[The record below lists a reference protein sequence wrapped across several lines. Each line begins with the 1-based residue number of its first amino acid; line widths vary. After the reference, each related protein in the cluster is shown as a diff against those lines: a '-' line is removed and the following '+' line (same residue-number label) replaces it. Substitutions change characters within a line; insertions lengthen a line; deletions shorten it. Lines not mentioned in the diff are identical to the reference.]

1 MLTKK
6 PKTLATTILACLT
19 LGSLLS
25 VNTEAV
31 NAATFTMQFGDIDA
45 FDSSNGPED
54 PTMQRSE
61 QIDRFYQTLPNCIS
75 PPTSAW
81 QRRCEFREFDEQTS
95 DKNLLHYFD
104 LSSPLAAGKIV
115 SATLETRLRA
125 TGAYNDGFLLGL
137 PSNGDY
143 WYGRIGKNNQNNI
156 NFLTDTWTYG
166 QDQNFSLDLS
176 NLPTFDGSGKDLLPM
191 LNQIGFLDIEIQ
203 DDTTV
208 DYLKLTVETKPV
220 PEPTSVA
227 GLAVLGLGFVG
238 SKARKFF
245 CRS

>member
-1 MLTKK
+1 MFTMK

-31 NAATFTMQFGDIDA
+31 NAATFTMQFGTADN
-45 FDSSNGPED
+45 FNSSNGPED

-61 QIDRFYQTLPNCIS
+61 QIDRFYQGLGLANCLS
-75 PPTSAW
+75 PPDSGW
-81 QRRCEFREFDEQTS
+81 VRRCQFRKFDEQTS
-95 DKNLLHYFD
+95 DKDLLHYFD

-115 SATLETRLRA
+115 SATLETRLKA
-125 TGAYNDGFLLGL
+125 YWGQAYNDTIFLGL

-143 WYGRIGKNNQNNI
+143 WSSQIA
-156 NFLTDTWTYG
+156 DTWAYG
-166 QDQNFSLDLS
+166 QVQDFSFDLS
-176 NLPTFDGSGKDLLPM
+176 NLPTLDGFGKDLLPM
-191 LNQIGFLDIEIQ
+191 LNEIGFLDIHIQ
-203 DDTTV
+203 DDTVV

-227 GLAVLGLGFVG
+227 ALAVLGLGFVG

-245 CRS
+245 HSS